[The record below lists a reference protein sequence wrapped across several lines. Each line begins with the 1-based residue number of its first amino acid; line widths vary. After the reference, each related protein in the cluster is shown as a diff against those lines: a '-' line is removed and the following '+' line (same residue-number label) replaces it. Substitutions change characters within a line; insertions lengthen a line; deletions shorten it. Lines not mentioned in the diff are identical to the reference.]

1 MSTDAKYAYR
11 ESAVQSASP
20 VRLVVLLYE
29 QIVQDLQRA
38 LNALERNDI
47 EQRSREMDRALA
59 IVGQLQA
66 TQDLEHGGEVAKNL
80 EHFYTLLR
88 ASLLEARINAS
99 KTILETQITNLLSL
113 REAWIEVEHTSRA
126 SAHPPV
132 SAQGV
137 AAAEASSG
145 DRAPSNWKA

>member
-1 MSTDAKYAYR
+1 MSTDAKHAYR
-11 ESAVQSASP
+11 ESAVHSASP
-20 VRLVVLLYE
+20 VRLVMLLYE

-66 TQDLEHGGEVAKNL
+66 TLDLDHGGEVAKNL

-88 ASLLEARINAS
+88 ATCWRRRSTHPR
-99 KTILETQITNLLSL
+99 
-113 REAWIEVEHTSRA
+113 RFSRPR
-126 SAHPPV
+126 SPTCCHCV
-132 SAQGV
+132 KLG
-137 AAAEASSG
+137 
-145 DRAPSNWKA
+145 